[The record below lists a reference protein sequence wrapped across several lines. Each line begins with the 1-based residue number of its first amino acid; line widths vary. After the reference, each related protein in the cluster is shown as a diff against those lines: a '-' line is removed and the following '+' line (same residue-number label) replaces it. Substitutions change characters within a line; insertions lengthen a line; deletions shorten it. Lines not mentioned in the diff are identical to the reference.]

1 MQLANSKLSV
11 VDALPSRCQRFTAA
25 LSRGDSESASQIIED
40 LLKTETSLP
49 EIYLEIIGPAL
60 VSIGDCWRTGE
71 IGVGDE
77 HLATQIVMRQMDRLR
92 SLFIA
97 PGPRAPYR
105 VLVACIEGEQHS
117 VGARMIADLCLL
129 KGWSVDF
136 LGANTPSHAVVE
148 MAKRRHANL
157 IALSLTVREGMRHV
171 RDLLSEVATLSPAPN
186 VVLGGQLFSSQSLP
200 TRLQSACMVAR
211 GAGQGID
218 LMATL
223 LRSDRPKAM
232 LKEYLLTLA
241 RRVRELRANKGWTQE
256 QLAEAT
262 RVTRIC
268 IVAVEG
274 AKQNVSMDILI
285 RLANALSVT
294 PEILLSSEASSP
306 RLSRKGA

>member
-1 MQLANSKLSV
+1 
-11 VDALPSRCQRFTAA
+11 
-25 LSRGDSESASQIIED
+25 
-40 LLKTETSLP
+40 
-49 EIYLEIIGPAL
+49 
-60 VSIGDCWRTGE
+60 
-71 IGVGDE
+71 
-77 HLATQIVMRQMDRLR
+77 
-92 SLFIA
+92 
-97 PGPRAPYR
+97 
-105 VLVACIEGEQHS
+105 
-117 VGARMIADLCLL
+117 MIADLCLL

-157 IALSLTVREGMRHV
+157 IALSLTMREGMKHV
-171 RDLLSEVATLSPAPN
+171 RGLLSDIATLSPAPN
-186 VVLGGQLFSSQSLP
+186 VVLGGQLFASQSLP
-200 TRLQSACMVAR
+200 ARLQSACMVAR

-218 LMATL
+218 LMAGL

-241 RRVRELRANKGWTQE
+241 RRVRELRSNKGWTQE

-294 PEILLSSEASSP
+294 PEILLSTEARSP